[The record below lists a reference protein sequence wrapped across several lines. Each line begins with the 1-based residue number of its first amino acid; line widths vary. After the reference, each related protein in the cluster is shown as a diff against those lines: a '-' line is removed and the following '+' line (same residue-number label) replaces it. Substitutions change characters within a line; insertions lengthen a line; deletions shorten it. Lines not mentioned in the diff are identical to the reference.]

1 MRATFESATEA
12 LQRKAPP
19 LQRVVQRVTRIRE
32 ASLILFI
39 LVAALVLTLI
49 NPYFLTTE
57 NFLVI
62 LSGLAMDA
70 VIAVGMTMALI
81 SGGFDLSV
89 GSVFA
94 CSGVVVAT
102 LINAGFPVLVSVLIA
117 LLVGVAWGTVS
128 GTLITKIGV
137 NPLISTL
144 GVMGMARGVVYVI
157 TSGRVIS
164 NLPQSFKMWGQGEV
178 LGVAKLIW
186 VAVIVVLIGDFL
198 TRRSKVLRQ
207 LFYVGGSEKAARLSG
222 ININRVKMGV
232 YMLTGL
238 LCGIAGVL
246 ETARFGSASSLA
258 GQGKELT
265 AISACV
271 IGGASLAGGEGS
283 VIGSFLG
290 LILLGLV
297 RDGLVLNDVSVYW
310 QGLIQA
316 IILVLAV
323 AFDVW
328 TRRRRRA

>member
-1 MRATFESATEA
+1 MSSTREA
-12 LQRKAPP
+12 PVEGLQAGMPVWRQVMQA
-19 LQRVVQRVTRIRE
+19 LTGIRE
-32 ASLILFI
+32 GSLILFI
-39 LVAALVLTLI
+39 ILASAALTLT
-49 NPYFLTTE
+49 NANFLTAD

-70 VIAVGMTMALI
+70 VIAVGMTMVMI
-81 SGGFDLSV
+81 SGGIDLSV

-94 CSGVVVAT
+94 CAGVVVAS
-102 LINAGFPVLVSVLIA
+102 LINLGVPVGLAVLGAIVVSL
-117 LLVGVAWGTVS
+117 AWGGLS
-128 GTLITKIGV
+128 GLLITRVGV

-157 TSGRVIS
+157 TSGKVIS
-164 NLPQSFKMWGQGEV
+164 NLPDSFKVWGQGEI
-178 LGVAKLIW
+178 LGIAKLIW
-186 VAVIVVLIGDFL
+186 VAVIIVLIGDFL
-198 TRRSKVLRQ
+198 ARRSKVLRQ

-232 YMLTGL
+232 YMLIAV
-238 LCGIAGVL
+238 LCGIAGIL
-246 ETARFGSASSLA
+246 ETSRFGSASSLA
-258 GQGKELT
+258 GTGKELT

-271 IGGASLAGGEGS
+271 IGGASLSGGEGS

-297 RDGLVLNDVSVYW
+297 RDGLILNDVSVYW

>member
-1 MRATFESATEA
+1 MSSVGNVPGEG
-12 LQRKAPP
+12 LQEKVPLWQTV
-19 LQRVVQRVTRIRE
+19 LQRVMRIRE
-32 ASLILFI
+32 ASLIIFI
-39 LVAALVLTLI
+39 LLASLVLTLST
-49 NPYFLTTE
+49 PYFLSAD

-62 LSGLAMDA
+62 LSGISMDA
-70 VIAVGMTMALI
+70 VIAVGMCLVMI
-81 SGGFDLSV
+81 SGGIDLSV

-94 CSGVVVAT
+94 CSGVVVAQ
-102 LINAGFPVLVSVLIA
+102 LINLGFPVPIAIALA
-117 LLVGVAWGTVS
+117 LLVALGWGSLS
-128 GTLITKIGV
+128 GFLVTRVGV

-164 NLPQSFKMWGQGEV
+164 NLPDSFKAAGQGNI
-178 LGVAKLIW
+178 LGIPKLIW
-186 VAVIVVLIGDFL
+186 VAVFIVILFDFL

-207 LFYVGGSEKAARLSG
+207 LFYVGGSEKAALLSG
-222 ININRVKMGV
+222 IHVNRAKMGV
-232 YMLTGL
+232 YMLCAL
-238 LCGIAGVL
+238 LAGTAGIL

-258 GQGKELT
+258 GMGKELT

-271 IGGASLAGGEGS
+271 IGGASLSGGEGS
-283 VIGSFLG
+283 VIGAFLG

-297 RDGLVLNDVSVYW
+297 RNGLILNDVSVYW

-328 TRRRRRA
+328 TRRRRNA